1 MKLGSYLVLLSEETV
16 ENDFDVR
23 DLEATKAISFR
34 LTLRALVALGRQCSN
49 S

>member
-1 MKLGSYLVLLSEETV
+1 MELGSYLVFLRKETV